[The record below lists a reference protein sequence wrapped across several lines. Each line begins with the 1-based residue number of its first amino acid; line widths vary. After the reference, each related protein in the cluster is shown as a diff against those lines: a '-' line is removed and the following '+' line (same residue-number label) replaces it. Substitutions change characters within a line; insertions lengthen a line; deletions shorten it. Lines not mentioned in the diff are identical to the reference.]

1 MSVTIQDI
9 AKEAQVS
16 VATVSRVINNSKA
29 VSPELKKRVNDVIQ
43 KRNFKP
49 NSLARGL
56 IMNQTNII
64 GIIVPDISNPVFGAL
79 TRGINSFCQQK
90 GYTLMVC
97 ESGGQQEKEIEL
109 LGVLANKK
117 VDGVLFAGVDVN
129 STLVEEMKRRDYPI
143 VLVTQEAS
151 EGDEVIHTVIHD
163 NVKAT
168 YDAVSFLIEN
178 GHKKIAFIGGP
189 ENDYSSGQK
198 RLKGYELALKE
209 QNIEVPDSYI
219 EHGNFSFES
228 GYECMR
234 KIYEENNV
242 LPTAVMVCND
252 VMAIGAIRFL
262 KNAKVSVPADIS
274 IMGFDDLEFGKYF
287 SPELTT
293 VRISYFDE
301 GLKAVKTLFKLI
313 HHKQQAI
320 PKTQFI
326 PHKIIRRISVRQI
339 SL

>member
-1 MSVTIQDI
+1 MSVTIEDI
-9 AKEAQVS
+9 AKEARVS

-29 VSPELKKRVNDVIQ
+29 VSPELKKRVNDVIE

-56 IMNQTNII
+56 IMKRTNII

-97 ESGGQQEKEIEL
+97 ESGGHQEKEVEL
-109 LGVLANKK
+109 LGVLADKK

-129 STLVEEMKRRDYPI
+129 SALVEEMKSMRYPI

-151 EGDEVIHTVIHD
+151 NGEEVIHTVIHD
-163 NVKAT
+163 NVKAL

-178 GHKKIAFIGGP
+178 GHQRIALIGGP

-198 RLKGYELALKE
+198 RLKGYKQALEE
-209 QNIEVPDSYI
+209 QKIEVLDSYI
-219 EHGNFSFES
+219 EHGDFSFES

-234 KIYEENNV
+234 KIYEENSV

-252 VMAIGAIRFL
+252 AMAIGAIRFL
-262 KNAKVSVPADIS
+262 KTSKVSVPADIS
-274 IMGFDDLEFGKYF
+274 IMGFDDLEFGRYF

-301 GLKAVKTLFKLI
+301 GLRAIKTLFKLI
-313 HHKQQAI
+313 QEQSV
-320 PKTQFI
+320 PMTQFI
-326 PHKIIRRISVRQI
+326 PHKIIRRISVKKI
-339 SL
+339 